1 MVKVKRLG
9 HATIATPDI
18 EAQVDYYSR
27 LLGMGV
33 IEKTKDRVFLGSKQ
47 GLETIE
53 LVRGK
58 PNDLK
63 RLSFQIAP
71 DSDLGDVVKEL
82 QKDGIKCERR
92 SGISPGVAECVT
104 LTDPKGTPVDLYAEY
119 KFAEAAQPA
128 YFNILKLGHVAY
140 RVLDVQEVVK
150 V

>member
-1 MVKVKRLG
+1 MRPGRRIRNQGQGAQGIAPFKRRRFNMVKVKRLG

-71 DSDLGDVVKEL
+71 DSDL
-82 QKDGIKCERR
+82 
-92 SGISPGVAECVT
+92 
-104 LTDPKGTPVDLYAEY
+104 
-119 KFAEAAQPA
+119 
-128 YFNILKLGHVAY
+128 
-140 RVLDVQEVVK
+140 
-150 V
+150 